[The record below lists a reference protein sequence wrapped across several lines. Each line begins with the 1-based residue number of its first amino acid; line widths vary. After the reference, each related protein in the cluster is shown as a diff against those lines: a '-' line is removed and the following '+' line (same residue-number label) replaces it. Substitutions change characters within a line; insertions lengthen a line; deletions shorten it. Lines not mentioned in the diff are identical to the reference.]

1 MQEKPTVN
9 RKLVSTKLEWW
20 LTTTHRSISSHSSDR
35 ESRAVWLWTRDVSLG
50 SAVGVQVASLCF
62 GTQILPPPS
71 WWPARSRQHFSGCGH
86 EDRKLGGRAQQAPSR
101 GWHFCSG
108 PAALA
113 PTLRQPHICLFNQG
127 ALARLLTL
135 SHPICCAQDP
145 RCFTTRA
152 NSHTINNGTSGPG
165 DLEECIFRWRM
176 KHDYN
181 RSHLSTRNPK
191 WLTYRNIQSMLNTIY
206 IYETLFVPEVRGCWQ
221 EYFAI

>member
-1 MQEKPTVN
+1 MAHHHTQKH
-9 RKLVSTKLEWW
+9 KLSLKWQGVQSSVAMNKEWGP
-20 LTTTHRSISSHSSDR
+20 SCM
-35 ESRAVWLWTRDVSLG
+35 SLG
-50 SAVGVQVASLCF
+50 SVVGVQVTSLCF

-71 WWPARSRQHFSGCGH
+71 RWPARSGQHFSGCGH
-86 EDRKLGGRAQQAPSR
+86 EDREPGGRAQQAPSR
-101 GWHFCSG
+101 GRHFCSG

-113 PTLRQPHICLFNQG
+113 PMLGQPHTCLFNQG

-165 DLEECIFRWRM
+165 DLEECIFQWRM
-176 KHDYN
+176 KHDRN

-191 WLTYRNIQSMLNTIY
+191 WLILQKHKINAQYYIY
-206 IYETLFVPEVRGCWQ
+206 IYMKLFLCLK
-221 EYFAI
+221 

>member
-86 EDRKLGGRAQQAPSR
+86 EDRKLGGRAPAGSLQGLAFLLRPS
-101 GWHFCSG
+101 C
-108 PAALA
+108 
-113 PTLRQPHICLFNQG
+113 PHSN
-127 ALARLLTL
+127 
-135 SHPICCAQDP
+135 AQ
-145 RCFTTRA
+145 TA
-152 NSHTINNGTSGPG
+152 
-165 DLEECIFRWRM
+165 
-176 KHDYN
+176 
-181 RSHLSTRNPK
+181 SHLSVQSGGTSSLAHSFPPNLLCTGSK
-191 WLTYRNIQSMLNTIY
+191 VLYNKSKLTHN
-206 IYETLFVPEVRGCWQ
+206 
-221 EYFAI
+221 

>member
-1 MQEKPTVN
+1 MTGSPEQCGCE
-9 RKLVSTKLEWW
+9 RGMC
-20 LTTTHRSISSHSSDR
+20 
-35 ESRAVWLWTRDVSLG
+35 LWALQLG
-50 SAVGVQVASLCF
+50 SKWPLCASGLRF
-62 GTQILPPPS
+62 SHLHPDDQPDPGSTSLAADMKTGS
-71 WWPARSRQHFSGCGH
+71 WAAEP
-86 EDRKLGGRAQQAPSR
+86 QQAPSR

-165 DLEECIFRWRM
+165 DLEECIFR
-176 KHDYN
+176 
-181 RSHLSTRNPK
+181 
-191 WLTYRNIQSMLNTIY
+191 
-206 IYETLFVPEVRGCWQ
+206 
-221 EYFAI
+221 